1 MRKTYWGYLL
11 VGLTVAGLLGNL
23 GDQQTSRE
31 RTNMWIGALMLG
43 VPGVLLTKSGRDTD
57 NKVKRFTDV
66 FFTMKSN
73 NEVLASLEIQK
84 RAGLSAAD
92 VYKSKSIAEK
102 RGIVPYGTDLS

>member
-11 VGLTVAGLLGNL
+11 IAFTVAGLIGNL

-31 RTNMWIGALMLG
+31 RTNMWIGALAFG

-57 NKVKRFTDV
+57 NKVKRFIDV
-66 FFTMKSN
+66 FYAMKSN

-102 RGIVPYGTDLS
+102 RGIMPYGTDLS